1 MQPKKNSRQEIRMI
15 KASIVLALTGLG
27 VLAASLSGAAEVPFY
42 LPLSTLAL
50 AGIFLIGRDIPK
62 FLRIFLLMLG
72 ATHVVLVLLVLGAV
86 LGLITGDY
94 TGYVPPPSSA
104 LGATAF
110 AAIIYGLSYVP
121 VVRTVCRIT
130 DRYLESQADSIIRIP
145 FIGLVRA
152 REGTIGTWFI
162 AVLIAIN
169 LGQVALNVR
178 LSFFSRDMFN
188 ALEAKDAA
196 AFWYQLFVIFTPL
209 AAVFVAIALTEVLL
223 QNVLTIRWRAF
234 LNTYYTGEWLGN
246 GAHYRMQL
254 IGKGADNPDQRISED
269 LRKFVESTYSL
280 SIGLMNQAATLV
292 SFVAILWTI
301 SSGFTFPGTNVEVP
315 GLLVWV
321 SAGYAILGTWVTH
334 LIGRPLIDLNFQ
346 QERFEADYRFSLAR
360 LREYTEQVALLSGEQ
375 AEREGLA
382 RRFGL
387 IIDNYM
393 RIVIRLI
400 KLNSFTSA
408 YFQANVV
415 VPYILTAPYYFIG
428 RISLGQ
434 MQQVVGAFSRVES
447 ALTYFITIYTTL
459 ADYKAVLDR
468 LTTFEAAIRS
478 AQRVG
483 GESKLAITPVTSQE
497 LRLRNLEVHLPDG
510 TALMHADG
518 LSLRPGERTL
528 LTGPSG
534 SGKSTLFRAIA
545 GIWPF
550 GEGEVL
556 VPEGQTMMLLPQR
569 PYIPIGTL
577 RDAVTYP
584 GKIDAYDDAS
594 IMEALRAVR
603 LPQLLERLDEERTWG
618 QTLSLGEQQ
627 RLAVARALLAKP
639 DWLFLDE
646 ATAALDEPT
655 EAEIYRIIKEK
666 LPDTTVVSI
675 GHRSTLAAFHDRR
688 IDMKRAESGLST
700 PVDMRQAELAE

>member
-1 MQPKKNSRQEIRMI
+1 M
-15 KASIVLALTGLG
+15 
-27 VLAASLSGAAEVPFY
+27 
-42 LPLSTLAL
+42 
-50 AGIFLIGRDIPK
+50 
-62 FLRIFLLMLG
+62 
-72 ATHVVLVLLVLGAV
+72 
-86 LGLITGDY
+86 
-94 TGYVPPPSSA
+94 
-104 LGATAF
+104 GATAF
-110 AAIIYGLSYVP
+110 GALVFGLSYVR
-121 VVRTVCRIT
+121 VVQTVCRIA
-130 DRYLESQADSIIRIP
+130 DRYLDSQADSVIRIP

-152 REGTIGTWFI
+152 REGTIGTWMI
-162 AVLIAIN
+162 AILIAIN
-169 LGQVALNVR
+169 LAQVALNVR

-196 AFWYQLFVIFTPL
+196 AFWYQLFIIFMPL

-234 LNTYYTGEWLGN
+234 LNTYYVGEWLGD
-246 GAHYRMQL
+246 GAHYRMQI
-254 IGKGADNPDQRISED
+254 IGRGADNPDQRISED

-280 SIGLMNQAATLV
+280 SVGLMNQAATLV

-301 SSGFTFPGTNVEVP
+301 SVGFTFPGTDVEVP

-321 SAGYAILGTWVTH
+321 CAGYAILGTWVTH
-334 LIGRPLIDLNFQ
+334 LIGRPLIALNFE
-346 QERFEADYRFSLAR
+346 QERVEANYRFSLAR
-360 LREYTEQVALLSGEQ
+360 LREYTEQVALLSGEP
-375 AEREGLA
+375 AEKEGLGK
-382 RRFGL
+382 RFGQ
-387 IIDNYM
+387 IVDNYM

-400 KLNSFTSA
+400 KLNTFTSA

-428 RISLGQ
+428 KISLGQ

-447 ALTYFITIYTTL
+447 ALTYFIQIYTTL

-468 LTTFEAAIRS
+468 LTTFEGAIAS
-478 AQRVG
+478 AQRIG
-483 GESKLAITPVTSQE
+483 GESKLAVTPAANRE
-497 LRLRNLEVHLPDG
+497 LRLRNLNVRLPDG
-510 TALMHADG
+510 RALMHADG
-518 LSLRPGERTL
+518 LAFRPGERTL
-528 LTGPSG
+528 MTGPSG

-556 VPEGQTMMLLPQR
+556 VPQGQSMMLLPQR

-577 RDAVTYP
+577 REAVTYP
-584 GKIDAYDDAS
+584 AHGQAYSDAAIAD
-594 IMEALRAVR
+594 ALRAAK
-603 LPQLLERLDEERTWG
+603 LPQIADKLDEERAWG

-655 EAEIYRIIKEK
+655 EAEIYQVIKEE
-666 LPDTTVVSI
+666 LPQTTVVSI
-675 GHRSTLAAFHDRR
+675 GHRSTLAAYHDRR
-688 IDMKRAESGLST
+688 IDLKRAENGLST
-700 PVDMRQAELAE
+700 PVDLMQPQPAE

>member
-1 MQPKKNSRQEIRMI
+1 MV
-15 KASIVLALTGLG
+15 KASIALALIGVVVLG
-27 VLAASLSGAAEVPFY
+27 ASLGGVVDVPFY

-50 AGIFLIGRDIPK
+50 AGILQAGRRIPT
-62 FLRIFLLMLG
+62 FLRIFLVMLS
-72 ATHVVLVLLVLGAV
+72 ATHVVLVLLILGAAG
-86 LGLITGDY
+86 GLITGDY

-121 VVRTVCRIT
+121 VVRTICRIT

-145 FIGLVRA
+145 FIGRVQA
-152 REGTIGTWFI
+152 REGTIGIWMVAI
-162 AVLIAIN
+162 LIAIN
-169 LGQVALNVR
+169 LAQVALNVR

-209 AAVFVAIALTEVLL
+209 AAVFVAAALTEVLL
-223 QNVLTIRWRAF
+223 QNVLMIRWRAF
-234 LNTYYTGEWLGN
+234 LNTYYVGEWLGN

-254 IGKGADNPDQRISED
+254 LGRSADNPDQRISDD

-301 SSGFTFPGTNVEVP
+301 SAGFTFPGTDVEVP

-321 SAGYAILGTWVTH
+321 CVAYAILGTYVTH
-334 LIGRPLIDLNFQ
+334 LIGRPLIGLNFQ
-346 QERFEADYRFSLAR
+346 QERVEADYRFSLAR
-360 LREYTEQVALLSGEQ
+360 LREYSEQVALLNGER
-375 AEREGLA
+375 AEEEAFA
-382 RRFGL
+382 RRFGR
-387 IIDNYM
+387 IVDNYM
-393 RIVIRLI
+393 QIVIRLI
-400 KLNSFTSA
+400 KLNTFTSA

-415 VPYILTAPYYFIG
+415 VPYILTAPYYFVGKIT
-428 RISLGQ
+428 LGQ

-468 LTTFEAAIRS
+468 LTTFEEAIRA

-483 GESKLAITPVTSQE
+483 GESKLAVAPMAGQE
-497 LRLRNLEVHLPDG
+497 VRLKDLDVRLPDG
-510 TALMHADG
+510 RQLLHADG
-518 LSLRPGERTL
+518 LAFRPGERTL
-528 LTGPSG
+528 LAGPSG

-550 GEGEVL
+550 GEGEVQ

-569 PYIPIGTL
+569 PYIPMGTL

-584 GKIDAYDDAS
+584 SKSNAYGDAEIS
-594 IMEALRAVR
+594 EALRVAK
-603 LPQLLERLDEERTWG
+603 LPQIADRLDEERAWA

-639 DWLFLDE
+639 DWLLLDE

-655 EAEIYRIIKEK
+655 EEEIYGVIKEH
-666 LPDTTVVSI
+666 LPNTTIVSI
-675 GHRSTLAAFHDRR
+675 GHRSTLNAFHDRR
-688 IDMKRAESGLST
+688 VDMKKAESGLFSPT
-700 PVDMRQAELAE
+700 DLRQPLPVE

>member
-1 MQPKKNSRQEIRMI
+1 MI
-15 KASIVLALTGLG
+15 KASLALALIGLG
-27 VLAASLSGAAEVPFY
+27 VLAASLSGAIAVPFY

-50 AGIFLIGRDIPK
+50 AGVMFIGREIPK
-62 FLRIFLLMLG
+62 FLRIFLVMLSATHLVLVALILG
-72 ATHVVLVLLVLGAV
+72 ARAGM
-86 LGLITGDY
+86 ITGDY
-94 TGYVPPPSSA
+94 TGYVPPPSAA

-110 AAIIYGLSYVP
+110 GALIFGLAYVP

-130 DRYLESQADSIIRIP
+130 DRYLNSRADSLIHIP
-145 FIGLVRA
+145 FIGMVRA

-162 AVLIAIN
+162 GALIAIN
-169 LGQVALNVR
+169 LAQVALNVR

-188 ALEAKDAA
+188 ALETKDAA

-223 QNVLTIRWRAF
+223 QNVLTIRWRAY
-234 LNTYYTGEWLGN
+234 LNTYYVGEWLGN

-254 IGKGADNPDQRISED
+254 LGRGADNPDQRISED

-301 SSGFTFPGTNVEVP
+301 SAGFTFPGTNVEVP

-321 SAGYAILGTWVTH
+321 CAGYAILGTWVTH
-334 LIGRPLIDLNFQ
+334 LIGRPLIGLNFE
-346 QERFEADYRFSLAR
+346 QERVEANYRFSLAR
-360 LREYTEQVALLSGEQ
+360 LREYTEQVALLSGEP

-382 RRFGL
+382 RRFGQ
-387 IIDNYM
+387 IVDNYM
-393 RIVIRLI
+393 RIVVRLI
-400 KLNSFTSA
+400 KLNTFTSS

-468 LTTFEAAIRS
+468 LTTFEGAIAS

-483 GESKLAITPVTSQE
+483 GESKLAITEAPGRD
-497 LRLRNLEVHLPDG
+497 LRLQNLDVRLPDG
-510 TALMHADG
+510 SALLHTDA
-518 LSLRPGERTL
+518 LTFRPGERTL
-528 LTGPSG
+528 MTGPSG

-550 GEGEVL
+550 GQGEVL

-584 GKIDAYDDAS
+584 GKADAYDDAQLAK
-594 IMEALRAVR
+594 ALRTAK
-603 LPQLLERLDEERTWG
+603 LPQIAERLDEERAWA

-627 RLAVARALLAKP
+627 RLAVARALLTKP

-655 EAEIYRIIKEK
+655 EAEIYRIIKEE
-666 LPDTTVVSI
+666 LPQTTVVSI
-675 GHRSTLAAFHDRR
+675 GHRSTLAAYHDRR
-688 IDMKRAESGLST
+688 IDMKKTESGLST
-700 PVDMRQAELAE
+700 PVDLRQAEPAE

>member
-1 MQPKKNSRQEIRMI
+1 MI
-15 KASIVLALTGLG
+15 KASIALALVGLG
-27 VLAASLSGAAEVPFY
+27 VLAGSLSEGLQVPFY

-50 AGIFLIGRDIPK
+50 AGILYIGRTIPK
-62 FLRIFLLMLG
+62 FLRIFLVMLT
-72 ATHVVLVLLVLGAV
+72 ATHLVLVVLVLGAV

-110 AAIIYGLSYVP
+110 GAIIYGLSYVP
-121 VVRTVCRIT
+121 VVRTICRIA
-130 DRYLESQADSIIRIP
+130 DRYLDSQADSVIRIP
-145 FIGLVRA
+145 FLGLVRA
-152 REGTIGTWFI
+152 REGTIGTWI
-162 AVLIAIN
+162 IGTLIALN
-169 LGQVALNVR
+169 LAQVALNVR

-188 ALEAKDAA
+188 AIQDKDAT

-209 AAVFVAIALTEVLL
+209 AAVFVTVALIDILL
-223 QNVLTIRWRAF
+223 QYVLTIRWRSF
-234 LNTYYTGEWLGN
+234 LNTYYVGEWLGD

-254 IGKGADNPDQRISED
+254 TSQGADNPDQRISED
-269 LRKFVESTYSL
+269 LRKYVDSTYSL

-301 SSGFTFPGTNVEVP
+301 SAGFTFPGTSYEVP

-321 SAGYAILGTWVTH
+321 CAGYAILGTWITH
-334 LIGRPLIDLNFQ
+334 LIGRPLIGLNFEH
-346 QERFEADYRFSLAR
+346 ERVEANYRFSLAR
-360 LREYTEQVALLSGEQ
+360 LREYPEQIAILSGEA
-375 AEREGLA
+375 AEKENLSH
-382 RRFGL
+382 RFAQ
-387 IIDNYM
+387 IVDNYM
-393 RIVIRLI
+393 RIALRIM
-400 KLNSFTSA
+400 KLNTFTAA

-415 VPYILTAPYYFIG
+415 VPYILTAPYYFAGKIT
-428 RISLGQ
+428 LGQ
-434 MQQVVGAFSRVES
+434 MQQVNGAFSQVTS
-447 ALTYFITIYTTL
+447 ALTYFIQIYTTL

-468 LTTFEAAIRS
+468 LTTFEGAIAS

-483 GESKLAITPVTSQE
+483 GESKLAVTPAPGGE
-497 LRLRNLEVHLPDG
+497 LRLKNLNVRLPDG
-510 TALMHADG
+510 TALMHANG
-518 LSLRPGERTL
+518 LSFRPGERTL
-528 LTGPSG
+528 MTGPSG

-556 VPEGQTMMLLPQR
+556 VPEGQSMMLLPQR

-584 GKIDAYDDAS
+584 GRVDTYSDQEIA
-594 IMEALRAVR
+594 EALRIAK
-603 LPQLLERLDEERTWG
+603 LPQIADRLDEERAWG

-627 RLAVARALLAKP
+627 RLAVARALLARP

-655 EAEIYRIIKEK
+655 EAEIYEIIRKR
-666 LPDTTVVSI
+666 LPETTVVSI
-675 GHRSTLAAFHDRR
+675 GHRSTLLGYHDRR
-688 IDMKRAESGLST
+688 IDLKRGESGLST
-700 PVDMRQAELAE
+700 PVDMMQPQPAE

>member
-1 MQPKKNSRQEIRMI
+1 MI
-15 KASIVLALTGLG
+15 KASLALALVGLG
-27 VLAASLSGAAEVPFY
+27 VLAASLSGAAGVPFY

-50 AGIFLIGRDIPK
+50 AGILYVGRGIPK
-62 FLRIFLLMLG
+62 FLRIFLVMLT
-72 ATHVVLVLLVLGAV
+72 ATHLVLIALILGAV
-86 LGLITGDY
+86 LGAITGDY
-94 TGYVPPPSSA
+94 TGYVPPPSAA

-110 AAIIYGLSYVP
+110 GAIIYGLSYVP
-121 VVRTVCRIT
+121 VVRTICRIT
-130 DRYLESQADSIIRIP
+130 DRYLDSQADSLIQLP

-152 REGTIGTWFI
+152 REGTIGTWI
-162 AVLIAIN
+162 IGILIAIN
-169 LGQVALNVR
+169 LAQVALNVR

-188 ALEAKDAA
+188 ALEAKDAT

-209 AAVFVAIALTEVLL
+209 ALVFVMAALTEVLL

-234 LNTYYTGEWLGN
+234 LNTYYVGEWLGD

-254 IGKGADNPDQRISED
+254 IGRGADNPDQRISED

-280 SIGLMNQAATLV
+280 SVGLMNQAATLV

-301 SSGFTFPGTNVEVP
+301 SAGFTFPGTNVEVP

-321 SAGYAILGTWVTH
+321 CAGYAILGTWITH
-334 LIGRPLIDLNFQ
+334 LIGRPLIGLNFE
-346 QERFEADYRFSLAR
+346 QERVEANYRFSLAR
-360 LREYTEQVALLSGEQ
+360 LREYTEQVALLSGEP

-382 RRFGL
+382 RRFGQ
-387 IIDNYM
+387 IVDNYM
-393 RIVIRLI
+393 QIVVRLI
-400 KLNSFTSA
+400 KLNTFTSA

-415 VPYILTAPYYFIG
+415 VPYMLTAPYYFIG

-468 LTTFEAAIRS
+468 LSTFEGAIAS

-483 GESKLAITPVTSQE
+483 GESKLAITQSAGRE
-497 LRLRNLEVHLPDG
+497 LRLNNLDVRLPDG
-510 TALMHADG
+510 TALLHADG
-518 LSLRPGERTL
+518 LAFRPGERTL
-528 LTGPSG
+528 MTGPSG

-569 PYIPIGTL
+569 PYLPLGTL

-584 GKIDAYDDAS
+584 GKIDAYDDAAMS
-594 IMEALRAVR
+594 EALRAAK
-603 LPQLLERLDEERTWG
+603 LPQFADRLDEERNWG

-627 RLAVARALLAKP
+627 RLAVARALLTKP

-655 EAEIYRIIKEK
+655 EAEVYRIIKEK
-666 LPDTTVVSI
+666 LPGTTVVSI
-675 GHRSTLAAFHDRR
+675 GHRSTLAAYHDRR
-688 IDMKRAESGLST
+688 IDMKKTESGLST
-700 PVDMRQAELAE
+700 PVDLRQAEPAE

>member
-1 MQPKKNSRQEIRMI
+1 MI
-15 KASIVLALTGLG
+15 KASVALALVGLA
-27 VLAASLSGAAEVPFY
+27 VLLASLSGAAEVPFY
-42 LPLSTLAL
+42 LPLSSLLL
-50 AGIFLIGRDIPK
+50 AGIVFAGRTIPTFLK
-62 FLRIFLLMLG
+62 IFVVMIA
-72 ATHVVLVLLVLGAV
+72 ATHLVLVALVVGAAT
-86 LGLITGDY
+86 GLITGDY
-94 TGYVPPPSSA
+94 TGYVPPPSAA

-110 AAIIYGLSYVP
+110 GAIIYGLSYVP
-121 VVRTVCRIT
+121 VVRTICRIT
-130 DRYLESQADSIIRIP
+130 DLYLDSQADSVIRIP
-145 FIGLVRA
+145 FLGLVRA
-152 REGTIGTWFI
+152 REGTIGI
-162 AVLIAIN
+162 AMIGILIAIN
-169 LGQVALNVR
+169 LAQVALNVR

-209 AAVFVAIALTEVLL
+209 AAVFVAMALTEVLL
-223 QNVLTIRWRAF
+223 QNVLSIRWRAF
-234 LNTYYTGEWLGN
+234 LNTYYLREWLGD
-246 GAHYRMQL
+246 GTHYRMQ
-254 IGKGADNPDQRISED
+254 IMGRGADNPDQRISED

-280 SIGLMNQAATLV
+280 SVGLMNQAATLV

-301 SSGFTFPGTNVEVP
+301 SAGFTFPGTSVEVP

-321 SAGYAILGTWVTH
+321 CAAYAILGTWVTH
-334 LIGRPLIDLNFQ
+334 LIGRPLIALNFE
-346 QERFEADYRFSLAR
+346 QERVEANYRFSLAR
-360 LREYTEQVALLSGEQ
+360 LREYTEQVALLSGET
-375 AEREGLA
+375 AEREGLG
-382 RRFGL
+382 RRFGQ
-387 IIDNYM
+387 IVDNYM
-393 RIVIRLI
+393 RIVFRLI
-400 KLNSFTSA
+400 KLNTFTSA

-428 RISLGQ
+428 KISLGQ

-468 LTTFEAAIRS
+468 LTTFEGAIAS

-483 GESKLAITPVTSQE
+483 GESKLAVTE
-497 LRLRNLEVHLPDG
+497 APGRDLRLEDLDVRLPDG
-510 TALMHADG
+510 SALMHTDG
-518 LSLRPGERTL
+518 LAFHPGERTL
-528 LTGPSG
+528 MTGPSG

-550 GEGEVL
+550 GEGQVL

-577 RDAVTYP
+577 REAVTYP
-584 GKIDAYDDAS
+584 GRAESYDDVQIA
-594 IMEALRAVR
+594 EALRSAR
-603 LPQLLERLDEERTWG
+603 LPQIAERLDDDRNWA

-655 EAEIYRIIKEK
+655 EGEIYRIIKDE
-666 LPDTTVVSI
+666 LPNTTVVSI
-675 GHRSTLAAFHDRR
+675 GHRSTLAAYHDRR
-688 IDMKRAESGLST
+688 IDMKKTDGGLST
-700 PVDMRQAELAE
+700 PVDLRQAEPAE

>member
-1 MQPKKNSRQEIRMI
+1 MV
-15 KASIVLALTGLG
+15 KASTALALIGLG
-27 VLAASLSGAAEVPFY
+27 VLGISLSGAVALPFY
-42 LPLSTLAL
+42 LPLSTLVL
-50 AGIFLIGRDIPK
+50 AGVLLIGRDIPK
-62 FLRIFLLMLG
+62 FLRIFLVMLA
-72 ATHVVLVLLVLGAV
+72 ATHLVLVLLVLGAAS
-86 LGLITGDY
+86 GLITGDY

-104 LGATAF
+104 LGATGF
-110 AAIIYGLSYVP
+110 AILIYGLSYVR
-121 VVRTVCRIT
+121 VVRTICRIT
-130 DRYLESQADSIIRIP
+130 DRYLESQADSLIRIP
-145 FIGLVRA
+145 VIGLVQA
-152 REGTIGTWFI
+152 REGAIGTWI
-162 AVLIAIN
+162 VAILIAIN
-169 LGQVALNVR
+169 LAQVALNVR

-196 AFWYQLFVIFTPL
+196 AFWYQLFLVFTPL
-209 AAVFVAIALTEVLL
+209 AAVFVAAALTEVLL
-223 QNVLTIRWRAF
+223 QNVLIIRWRAF
-234 LNTYYTGEWLGN
+234 LNTYYVGEWLGD

-254 IGKGADNPDQRISED
+254 LGRSADNPDQRIADD

-301 SSGFTFPGTNVEVP
+301 SAGFTFPGTDVEVP

-321 SAGYAILGTWVTH
+321 CAGYAVLGTWVTH
-334 LIGRPLIDLNFQ
+334 LIGRPLIALNFQ
-346 QERFEADYRFSLAR
+346 QERVEADYRFSLAR
-360 LREYTEQVALLSGEQ
+360 LREYTEQVALLNGEK
-375 AEREGLA
+375 AEQESFA
-382 RRFGL
+382 RRFERVV
-387 IIDNYM
+387 DNYM

-400 KLNSFTSA
+400 KLNTFTSA

-415 VPYILTAPYYFIG
+415 VPYILTAPYYFVG
-428 RISLGQ
+428 KISLGQ

-468 LTTFEAAIRS
+468 LTTFEEAIRS

-483 GESKLAITPVTSQE
+483 GESKLAVTPMAGREMSLKDLDV
-497 LRLRNLEVHLPDG
+497 RLPDG
-510 TALMHADG
+510 RPLLRADG
-518 LSLRPGERTL
+518 LAFRPGERTL
-528 LTGPSG
+528 LAGPSG

-550 GEGEVL
+550 GEGEVQ
-556 VPEGQTMMLLPQR
+556 VPDGQSMMLLPQR

-584 GKIDAYDDAS
+584 GKTNTYGDAQIA
-594 IMEALRAVR
+594 EALRAAK
-603 LPQLLERLDEERTWG
+603 LPLLVDRLDEERLWG

-639 DWLFLDE
+639 DWLLLDE

-655 EAEIYRIIKEK
+655 EEEIYRMIKER

-675 GHRSTLAAFHDRR
+675 GHRSTLNAFHDRR
-688 IDMKRAESGLST
+688 IDMRKTEDGLFTPADTRQPQPAE
-700 PVDMRQAELAE
+700 

>member
-1 MQPKKNSRQEIRMI
+1 MI
-15 KASIVLALTGLG
+15 KASLVLALLGLV
-27 VLAASLSGAAEVPFY
+27 VLAASLTGTVAVPFY

-50 AGIFLIGRDIPK
+50 AAVMFVGREIPK
-62 FLRIFLLMLG
+62 FLRIFLVMLS
-72 ATHVVLVLLVLGAV
+72 ATHLVLLALILGARA
-86 LGLITGDY
+86 GLITGDY
-94 TGYVPPPSSA
+94 TGYVPPPSAA

-110 AAIIYGLSYVP
+110 GAIIFGLSYIP
-121 VVRTVCRIT
+121 VIQTICRIT
-130 DRYLESQADSIIRIP
+130 DRYLNSQADSIIRIP

-162 AVLIAIN
+162 GTLIAIN
-169 LGQVALNVR
+169 LAQVALNVR

-223 QNVLTIRWRAF
+223 QNVLTIRWRAY
-234 LNTYYTGEWLGN
+234 LNTYYVGEWLGD

-254 IGKGADNPDQRISED
+254 LGRGADNPDQRISED

-280 SIGLMNQAATLV
+280 SVGLMNQAATLV

-301 SSGFTFPGTNVEVP
+301 SAGFTFPGTSVEVP

-321 SAGYAILGTWVTH
+321 CAGYAILGTWITH
-334 LIGRPLIDLNFQ
+334 LIGRPLIALNFE
-346 QERFEADYRFSLAR
+346 QERVEANYRFSLAR
-360 LREYTEQVALLSGEQ
+360 LREYTEQVALLSGEP
-375 AEREGLA
+375 AEREGIA
-382 RRFGL
+382 RRFGQ
-387 IIDNYM
+387 IVDNYM

-400 KLNSFTSA
+400 KLNTFTSA

-415 VPYILTAPYYFIG
+415 VPYMLTAPYYFIG

-468 LTTFEAAIRS
+468 LTTFEGAIAS

-483 GESKLAITPVTSQE
+483 GESKLAISQVPGRE
-497 LRLRNLEVHLPDG
+497 LRLQNLDVRLPDG
-510 TALMHADG
+510 SSLLHADG
-518 LSLRPGERTL
+518 LAFRPGERTL
-528 LTGPSG
+528 MTGPSG

-584 GKIDAYDDAS
+584 GKIDAYTDAD
-594 IMEALRAVR
+594 ITEALRAAK
-603 LPQLLERLDEERTWG
+603 LPQIVDRLDEERAWA

-627 RLAVARALLAKP
+627 RLAVARALLTKP

-655 EAEIYRIIKEK
+655 EAEVYRIIKEK
-666 LPDTTVVSI
+666 LPQTTVVSI
-675 GHRSTLAAFHDRR
+675 GHRSTLAAYHDRR
-688 IDMKRAESGLST
+688 IDMKKTESGLST
-700 PVDMRQAELAE
+700 PVDLRQAEPAE

>member
-1 MQPKKNSRQEIRMI
+1 MI
-15 KASIVLALTGLG
+15 KASIALALVGLA
-27 VLAASLSGAAEVPFY
+27 VLGASVSGSLQVPFY
-42 LPLSTLAL
+42 LPLSTLFL
-50 AGIFLIGRDIPK
+50 AGVVLAGRSIPK
-62 FLRIFLLMLG
+62 FLRIFLVMLS
-72 ATHVVLVLLVLGAV
+72 ATHFVLVLLILGAA
-86 LGLITGDY
+86 LGAITGDY
-94 TGYVPPPSSA
+94 TGYVPPPSAA

-110 AAIIYGLSYVP
+110 GTLIYGLSYVR
-121 VVRTVCRIT
+121 VIRTVCRIT
-130 DRYLESQADSIIRIP
+130 DRYLDSQADSVIRIP

-152 REGTIGTWFI
+152 REGTIGTWMI
-162 AVLIAIN
+162 AILIAIN
-169 LGQVALNVR
+169 LAQVALNVR

-188 ALEAKDAA
+188 ALEAKDAV
-196 AFWYQLFVIFTPL
+196 AFWYQLFIIFTPL

-223 QNVLTIRWRAF
+223 QNVLNIRWRAF
-234 LNTYYTGEWLGN
+234 LNIYYVGEWLGD

-254 IGKGADNPDQRISED
+254 LGRGADNPDQRISED

-280 SIGLMNQAATLV
+280 SVGLMNQAATLV

-301 SSGFTFPGTNVEVP
+301 SAGFTFPGTSWEVP

-321 SAGYAILGTWVTH
+321 CAGYAILGTWVTH
-334 LIGRPLIDLNFQ
+334 LIGRPLIPLNFE
-346 QERFEADYRFSLAR
+346 QERVEANYRFSLAR
-360 LREYTEQVALLSGEQ
+360 LREYTEQVALLSGEP
-375 AEREGLA
+375 AEKEGLS
-382 RRFGL
+382 RRFGQ
-387 IIDNYM
+387 IVDNYM
-393 RIVIRLI
+393 RIVVRLI
-400 KLNSFTSA
+400 KLNSFTAA

-428 RISLGQ
+428 KITLGQ

-447 ALTYFITIYTTL
+447 ALTYFIQIYTTL

-468 LTTFEAAIRS
+468 LTTFEGAIAS

-483 GESKLAITPVTSQE
+483 GESKLTITPTASRE
-497 LRLRNLEVHLPDG
+497 LRLKNLNVGLPDG
-510 TALMHADG
+510 RMLMHADG
-518 LSLRPGERTL
+518 LAFRPGERTL
-528 LTGPSG
+528 MTGPSG

-556 VPEGQTMMLLPQR
+556 VPQGQSMMLLPQR

-577 RDAVTYP
+577 REAVTYP
-584 GKIDAYDDAS
+584 SHGDVYSDAEIAD
-594 IMEALRAVR
+594 ALRAAK
-603 LPQLLERLDEERTWG
+603 LPQIVDRLDEERAWS

-655 EAEIYRIIKEK
+655 EAEMYQVIKEK
-666 LPDTTVVSI
+666 LPQTTVVSI
-675 GHRSTLAAFHDRR
+675 GHRSTLIGYHDRR
-688 IDMKRAESGLST
+688 IDLKREESGLSS
-700 PVDMRQAELAE
+700 PVDVMQPQPAE

>member
-1 MQPKKNSRQEIRMI
+1 MI
-15 KASIVLALTGLG
+15 KASIALALVGLG
-27 VLAASLSGAAEVPFY
+27 VLAASLSGAAAVPFY

-50 AGIFLIGRDIPK
+50 AGIVFVARDIPK
-62 FLRIFLLMLG
+62 FLRIFVVMLS
-72 ATHVVLVLLVLGAV
+72 ATHLVLVALILGAV
-86 LGLITGDY
+86 AGAITGDY
-94 TGYVPPPSSA
+94 TGYVPPPTAA

-110 AAIIYGLSYVP
+110 GAIIYGLSYVP
-121 VVRTVCRIT
+121 VVRTICRIT
-130 DRYLESQADSIIRIP
+130 DRYLDSQADSVIRIP

-152 REGTIGTWFI
+152 REGTIGTWMI
-162 AVLIAIN
+162 GILIAIN
-169 LGQVALNVR
+169 LAQVALNVR

-209 AAVFVAIALTEVLL
+209 AGVFVAIALTEVLL

-234 LNTYYTGEWLGN
+234 LNTYYVREWLGD
-246 GAHYRMQL
+246 GTHYRMQI
-254 IGKGADNPDQRISED
+254 IGRGADNPDQRISED

-280 SIGLMNQAATLV
+280 SVGLMNQAATLV

-301 SSGFTFPGTNVEVP
+301 SAGFTFPGTSVEIP

-321 SAGYAILGTWVTH
+321 CAAYAILGTWVTH
-334 LIGRPLIDLNFQ
+334 LIGRPLIALNFE
-346 QERFEADYRFSLAR
+346 QERVEANYRFSLAR
-360 LREYTEQVALLSGEQ
+360 LREYTEQVALLGGET
-375 AEREGLA
+375 AEREGLG
-382 RRFGL
+382 RRFGQ
-387 IIDNYM
+387 IVDNYM
-393 RIVIRLI
+393 RIVFRLI
-400 KLNSFTSA
+400 KLNTFTSA

-428 RISLGQ
+428 KISLGQ

-468 LTTFEAAIRS
+468 LTTFEGAIAS

-483 GESKLAITPVTSQE
+483 GESKLVITEKAGRE
-497 LRLRNLEVHLPDG
+497 LRLEDLDVRLPDG
-510 TALMHADG
+510 SALLHTDELAF
-518 LSLRPGERTL
+518 RPGERTL
-528 LTGPSG
+528 MTGPSG

-550 GEGEVL
+550 GQGQIQ
-556 VPEGQTMMLLPQR
+556 VPEGQSMMLLPQR

-584 GKIDAYDDAS
+584 GKIDAYTAAE
-594 IMEALRAVR
+594 MAEALRTAK
-603 LPQLLERLDEERTWG
+603 LPQIADRLDEERNWG

-655 EAEIYRIIKEK
+655 EQDIYRIIREK
-666 LPDTTVVSI
+666 LPNTTVVSI
-675 GHRSTLAAFHDRR
+675 GHRSTLAAYHDRR
-688 IDMKRAESGLST
+688 IDMKKTESGLST
-700 PVDMRQAELAE
+700 PVDLRQAEPAE

>member
-1 MQPKKNSRQEIRMI
+1 MI
-15 KASIVLALTGLG
+15 KASIALAILGLG
-27 VLAASLSGAAEVPFY
+27 VLAASLSGAVAVPFY

-50 AGIFLIGRDIPK
+50 AGIVYIGRDIPK
-62 FLRIFLLMLG
+62 FLRIFLAMVSV
-72 ATHVVLVLLVLGAV
+72 THIVLVLLVLGATA
-86 LGLITGDY
+86 GLITGDY
-94 TGYVPPPSSA
+94 TGYVPPPSAA
-104 LGATAF
+104 LGATGF
-110 AAIIYGLSYVP
+110 GAIVYGLSYVP
-121 VVRTVCRIT
+121 VVRTICRIT
-130 DRYLESQADSIIRIP
+130 DLYLESQAASVIRIP
-145 FIGLVRA
+145 FLGLVRA
-152 REGTIGTWFI
+152 REGTIGTWMI
-162 AVLIAIN
+162 AILIAIN
-169 LGQVALNVR
+169 LAQVALNVR

-188 ALEAKDAA
+188 ALQDKDAA

-209 AAVFVAIALTEVLL
+209 AAVFVAMALTEVLL

-234 LNTYYTGEWLGN
+234 LNTYYVREWLGD
-246 GAHYRMQL
+246 GTHYRMQ
-254 IGKGADNPDQRISED
+254 IMGRGADNPDQRISED

-280 SIGLMNQAATLV
+280 SVGLMNQAATLV

-301 SSGFTFPGTNVEVP
+301 SAGFTFPGTSWEIP

-321 SAGYAILGTWVTH
+321 CAGYAILGTWVTH
-334 LIGRPLIDLNFQ
+334 LIGRPLIALNFE
-346 QERFEADYRFSLAR
+346 QERLEANYRFSLAR
-360 LREYTEQVALLSGEQ
+360 LREYTEQVALLSGER
-375 AEREGLA
+375 AEREGLG
-382 RRFGL
+382 RRFGQ
-387 IIDNYM
+387 IVDNYM
-393 RIVIRLI
+393 QIVFRLI
-400 KLNSFTSA
+400 KLNTFTSA

-428 RISLGQ
+428 KISLGQ

-468 LTTFEAAIRS
+468 LTTFEGAIAS

-483 GESKLAITPVTSQE
+483 GESKLVVNEASGRE
-497 LRLRNLEVHLPDG
+497 LRLKDLDVRLPDG
-510 TALMHADG
+510 SALMHTDA
-518 LSLRPGERTL
+518 LTFRPGERTL
-528 LTGPSG
+528 MTGPSG

-550 GEGEVL
+550 GKGQVL

-577 RDAVTYP
+577 REAVTYP
-584 GKIDAYDDAS
+584 GRAESYEDGQIA
-594 IMEALRAVR
+594 EALRGAR
-603 LPQLLERLDEERTWG
+603 LPQIAERLDEDRNWA

-655 EAEIYRIIKEK
+655 EGEIYRIIREK
-666 LPDTTVVSI
+666 LPNTTVVSI
-675 GHRSTLAAFHDRR
+675 GHRSTLSAYHDRR
-688 IDMKRAESGLST
+688 VDMKKTESGLST
-700 PVDMRQAELAE
+700 PVDLRQAEPAE

>member
-1 MQPKKNSRQEIRMI
+1 MG
-15 KASIVLALTGLG
+15 KASIALALVGLG
-27 VLAASLSGAAEVPFY
+27 VLGASLGGLVELPFY
-42 LPLSTLAL
+42 LPLSTLVL
-50 AGIFLIGRDIPK
+50 AGILHVGRRIPT
-62 FLRIFLLMLG
+62 FLRVFLVML
-72 ATHVVLVLLVLGAV
+72 AAAHLVLVLLVLGAA
-86 LGLITGDY
+86 LGAITGDY

-121 VVRTVCRIT
+121 VVRTISRIT

-145 FIGLVRA
+145 FIGQVRA
-152 REGTIGTWFI
+152 REGTIGIWMVAI
-162 AVLIAIN
+162 LIALN
-169 LGQVALNVR
+169 LAQVALNVR

-209 AAVFVAIALTEVLL
+209 AAVFVAAALTEVLL
-223 QNVLTIRWRAF
+223 QNVLMIRWRAF
-234 LNTYYTGEWLGN
+234 LNTYYVGQWLGD
-246 GAHYRMQL
+246 GTHYRMQL
-254 IGKGADNPDQRISED
+254 LGRSADNPDQRIADD

-301 SSGFTFPGTNVEVP
+301 SAGFTFPGTDVEVP

-321 SAGYAILGTWVTH
+321 CVAYAVLGTYVTH
-334 LIGRPLIDLNFQ
+334 LIGRPLIALNFQ
-346 QERFEADYRFSLAR
+346 QERVEADYRFSLAR
-360 LREYTEQVALLSGEQ
+360 LREYSEQVALLNGER
-375 AEREGLA
+375 AEEESFA
-382 RRFGL
+382 RRFER
-387 IIDNYM
+387 IVNNYM
-393 RIVIRLI
+393 QIVIRLI
-400 KLNSFTSA
+400 KLNTFTSA

-415 VPYILTAPYYFIG
+415 VPYILTAPYYFVGKIT
-428 RISLGQ
+428 LGQ

-468 LTTFEAAIRS
+468 LTTFEDAIRS

-483 GESKLAITPVTSQE
+483 GESKLAVTPMAGQE
-497 LRLRNLEVHLPDG
+497 VRLKDLDVRLPDG
-510 TALMHADG
+510 RQLLHADG
-518 LSLRPGERTL
+518 LAFRPGERTL
-528 LTGPSG
+528 LAGPSG
-534 SGKSTLFRAIA
+534 SGKSTLFRAVA

-550 GEGEVL
+550 GEGEVQ

-584 GKIDAYDDAS
+584 SKSNAYGDAEIA
-594 IMEALRAVR
+594 EALRTAK
-603 LPQLLERLDEERTWG
+603 LPQIADRLDEERSWA

-639 DWLFLDE
+639 DWLLLDE

-655 EAEIYRIIKEK
+655 EEEIYRVIREH
-666 LPDTTVVSI
+666 LPNTTIVSI
-675 GHRSTLAAFHDRR
+675 GHRSTLNAFHDRR
-688 IDMKRAESGLST
+688 VDMKKAEDGLFS
-700 PVDMRQAELAE
+700 PVDLRQPQPAE

>member
-1 MQPKKNSRQEIRMI
+1 MI
-15 KASIVLALTGLG
+15 KASIALALIGLG
-27 VLAASLSGAAEVPFY
+27 VLGASLSGAVQVPFY

-50 AGIFLIGRDIPK
+50 AGILIIGRDIPK
-62 FLRIFLLMLG
+62 FLRIFLVMIA
-72 ATHVVLVLLVLGAV
+72 ATHVVLVLLILGAT
-86 LGLITGDY
+86 LGAITGDY
-94 TGYVPPPSSA
+94 TGYVPPPSAA

-110 AAIIYGLSYVP
+110 GALVFGLSYVR
-121 VVRTVCRIT
+121 VVQTVCRIA
-130 DRYLESQADSIIRIP
+130 DRYLDSQADSVIRIP

-152 REGTIGTWFI
+152 REGTIGTWMI
-162 AVLIAIN
+162 AILIAIN
-169 LGQVALNVR
+169 LAQVALNVR

-196 AFWYQLFVIFTPL
+196 AFWYQLFIIFMPL

-234 LNTYYTGEWLGN
+234 LNTYYVGEWLGD
-246 GAHYRMQL
+246 GAHYRMQI
-254 IGKGADNPDQRISED
+254 IGRGADNPDQRISED

-280 SIGLMNQAATLV
+280 SVGLMNQAATLV

-301 SSGFTFPGTNVEVP
+301 SVGFTFPGTDVEVP

-321 SAGYAILGTWVTH
+321 CAGYAILGTWVTH
-334 LIGRPLIDLNFQ
+334 LIGRPLIALNFE
-346 QERFEADYRFSLAR
+346 QERVEANYRFSLAR
-360 LREYTEQVALLSGEQ
+360 LREYTEQVALLSGEP
-375 AEREGLA
+375 AEKEGLGK
-382 RRFGL
+382 RFGQ
-387 IIDNYM
+387 IVDNYM

-400 KLNSFTSA
+400 KLNTFTSA

-428 RISLGQ
+428 KISLGQ

-447 ALTYFITIYTTL
+447 ALTYFIQIYTTL

-468 LTTFEAAIRS
+468 LTTFEGAIAS
-478 AQRVG
+478 AQRIG
-483 GESKLAITPVTSQE
+483 GESKLAVTPAANRE
-497 LRLRNLEVHLPDG
+497 LRLRNLNVRLPDG
-510 TALMHADG
+510 RALMHADG
-518 LSLRPGERTL
+518 LAFRPGERTL
-528 LTGPSG
+528 MTGPSG

-556 VPEGQTMMLLPQR
+556 VPQGQSMMLLPQR

-577 RDAVTYP
+577 REAVTYP
-584 GKIDAYDDAS
+584 AHGQAYSDAAIAD
-594 IMEALRAVR
+594 ALRAAK
-603 LPQLLERLDEERTWG
+603 LPQIADKLDEERAWG

-655 EAEIYRIIKEK
+655 EAEIYQVIKEE
-666 LPDTTVVSI
+666 LPQTTVVSI
-675 GHRSTLAAFHDRR
+675 GHRSTLAAYHDRR
-688 IDMKRAESGLST
+688 IDLKRAENGLST
-700 PVDMRQAELAE
+700 PVDLMQPQPAE